1 MEELIELMKVQ
12 NILIKALFAVMIS
25 DMSEEEQLFITEA
38 VKQEMSRI
46 NDTA

>member
-25 DMSEEEQLFITEA
+25 DMSEEEQLFITKA
-38 VKQEMSRI
+38 VKKEMGRI

>member
-38 VKQEMSRI
+38 VKQEMNRI